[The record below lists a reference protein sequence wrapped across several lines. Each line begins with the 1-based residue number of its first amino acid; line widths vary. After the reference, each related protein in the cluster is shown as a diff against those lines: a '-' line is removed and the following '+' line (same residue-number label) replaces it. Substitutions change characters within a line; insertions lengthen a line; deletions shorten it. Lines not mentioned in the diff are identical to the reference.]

1 VQRSLRDALVS
12 RYAPQLATLVATPP
26 RGSGWIHEL
35 KLDGYRAGAI
45 VAAGDVR
52 LISRRRNDLTAEFPE
67 IARAL
72 RTVAAHDAI
81 LDGEIVMLDSRG
93 RTDFQA
99 LQNRATSREGLAFF
113 VFDVLW
119 LDGKDV
125 TTLPLEE
132 RKELLRGAIEGA
144 GPAVRFSD
152 HFEVDGGEMFTRA
165 CQLGAEG
172 IISKRKRAPYH
183 LGRRS
188 DAWQKTKCIL
198 RQEFVVGGFTDP
210 THASRGVGSLL
221 IGHYVGGRLVFAG
234 KVSRGRGFSETFMR
248 QLRTRFDALAR
259 RDSPFSPPPP
269 GWLGKNAHWIEPSII
284 VEVSFAEW
292 TQGGHVR
299 HATIEGLRDD
309 KPAHEVIRERPAGE
323 KLIFPAAGLTRADLV
338 AFYEEIAAWAMPHI
352 ERRPMTLVRCHQPIT
367 RDDALRSACKF
378 LRHTSSSQPGF
389 AGVPRIHIPEQ
400 KKVGEYLY
408 VDSPRSLAAIIAG
421 GVLELHVWNARVDDV
436 EHPDRVIFDLDPGEG
451 VEWDAVIDVARRVRT
466 HLAAL
471 ELDCW
476 PRTTGGK
483 GLHVVVPFRRGPT
496 WDEAYAWSRTVAE
509 AIAATDRALTTD
521 FDKDRRAG
529 KILIDYKRNY
539 RGAIAVAGF
548 SIRARP
554 TAPVAVPI
562 AWRDVTS
569 RLRPD
574 QWTVTNLRHR
584 LARLRADPWADYF
597 SCQQTLTTVMARRL
611 QR

>member
-1 VQRSLRDALVS
+1 LQLCVQRSLRDALVS
-12 RYAPQLATLVATPP
+12 RYSPQLATLVATPP

-45 VAAGDVR
+45 VAAGDVQ

-72 RTVAAHDAI
+72 RTVAAHDAVV
-81 LDGEIVMLDSRG
+81 DGEIVMLDARG

-99 LQNRATSREGLAFF
+99 LQNRATSRAGIAFF

-119 LDGKDV
+119 LDGRDV
-125 TTLPLEE
+125 TALPLEA
-132 RKELLRGAIEGA
+132 RKELVRGAIAGA
-144 GPAVRFSD
+144 GPEIRFSD
-152 HFEVDGGEMFTRA
+152 HFEVDGGEMFARA

-172 IISKRKRAPYH
+172 IVSKRKRAPYH

-221 IGHYVGGRLVFAG
+221 IG
-234 KVSRGRGFSETFMR
+234 E
-248 QLRTRFDALAR
+248 
-259 RDSPFSPPPP
+259 
-269 GWLGKNAHWIEPSII
+269 NAHWVDPRLV

-292 TQGGHVR
+292 TRGGHVR

-309 KPAHEVIRERPAGE
+309 KPAREVVREVVRERPARE
-323 KLIFPAAGLTRADLV
+323 KVIFPAVGLTRADLV
-338 AFYEEIAAWAMPHI
+338 SFYEDIAAWAMPHI

-408 VDSPRSLAAIIAG
+408 VDSPQSLATIIAG
-421 GVLELHVWNARVDDV
+421 GALELHVWNARVDDV
-436 EHPDRVIFDLDPGEG
+436 EHPDRVVFDLDPGDG
-451 VEWDAVIDVARRVRT
+451 VGWDDVVAVARRVRT
-466 HLAAL
+466 HLASLGLAS
-471 ELDCW
+471 W

-483 GLHVVVPFRRGPT
+483 GLHVVVPFGRGPT

-509 AIAATDRALTTD
+509 ALAATDRALTTD
-521 FDKDRRAG
+521 FDKAHRAD

-548 SIRARP
+548 STRARP

-562 AWRDVTS
+562 AWREVTS

-584 LARLRADPWADYF
+584 LARLRADPWADYW
-597 SCQQTLTTVMARRL
+597 SCQQTLTTVMARSL